1 MSSSRQ
7 GVAPQAE
14 EQSLFAG
21 KLGIIQRVLP
31 TYRIPF
37 FEKLAA
43 RCHGGLEVF
52 AGEPQ
57 ASEGIRV
64 QGSPAPPWRV
74 RAQNR
79 NFGDVENNVW
89 YMCWQAGT
97 TEWLQKWDPAAL
109 VINVNPR
116 LISNWKAIR
125 FMRQRGRAVV
135 GWGLGELPR
144 SGLSA
149 TQSVRRQ
156 LAIQQVLACD
166 AIIAYSSKA
175 AGDYRE
181 MGVSPEKVFAAY
193 NAVDT
198 ATAST
203 LRRQFLLDPAPV
215 LSLKAE
221 FSPQHHPIVLTVGRI
236 LPQKRID
243 VLIRACA
250 ALDHPCRLVIVGDGP
265 ERPALEALAAE
276 ILPSTRFLGFQSGA
290 ELGRTFLT
298 ADLFVLPG
306 TGGLAIQEAM
316 GYGKP
321 VLVADAD
328 GTEQDLVENGRNG
341 YLLEPGNARQLRELM
356 DQLLAEPCRL
366 EQMSNASL
374 GIVEHKVNLERM
386 VDIFVTAVNTA
397 ANGVS
402 SALNKSAA

>member
-1 MSSSRQ
+1 MCSSRQ
-7 GVAPQAE
+7 RIAEQAE
-14 EQSLFAG
+14 EQPIFPS

-43 RCHGGLEVF
+43 RCHSGLEVF

-64 QGSPAPPWRV
+64 QGSPAPIWRV

-79 NFGDVENNVW
+79 NLGDVESNVW

-97 TEWLQKWDPAAL
+97 TKWLQKWDPAAL

-125 FMRQRGRAVV
+125 YMRQRGRPVI

-149 TQSVRRQ
+149 AQSVRRQ
-156 LAIQQVLACD
+156 LAVKQVQACD

-181 MGVSPEKVFAAY
+181 MGVSPERVFAAY

-198 ATAST
+198 TIAAA
-203 LRRQFLLDPAPV
+203 LRQQFLLDPTPV
-215 LSLKAE
+215 LALKAE

-250 ALDHPCRLVIVGDGP
+250 TLDHPCQLVIVGDGP
-265 ERPALEALAAE
+265 ERLALEALATE

-290 ELGRTFLT
+290 ELGRTFLAT
-298 ADLFVLPG
+298 DLFVLPG

-341 YLLEPGNARQLRELM
+341 YLLEPGNVRQLRELM
-356 DQLLAEPCRL
+356 DLLLAEPRRL
-366 EQMSNASL
+366 EQMGNASL
-374 GIVEHKVNLERM
+374 AIVEHKVNLERM
-386 VDIFVTAVNTA
+386 VNVFVTAVNTA
-397 ANGVS
+397 ANSVS
-402 SALNKSAA
+402 SAFKKSVP